1 MPELSI
7 IIAFCKGYSNHMQQ
21 LLCRFAQLPCIII
34 HGKLKGSTYEV
45 GEKLDEEQHYGEW
58 NAVLVDGNWRFIN
71 AYWGTCAEGG
81 TEEEMWEVV
90 DKGDGELK
98 GDQQSRQLFY
108 SCDENYFLTDPDQ
121 MVSTHLPS
129 QPSWQLLANPVTEDD
144 FTENA
149 FLKDRF
155 FNMNLKLKKPK
166 KCVVMCQSE
175 TELVFEIPKE
185 RSLNLDF
192 QHLLFRMKSTQGNL
206 PRYVEKKN
214 LVLLSLNY
222 NN

>member
-1 MPELSI
+1 M
-7 IIAFCKGYSNHMQQ
+7 
-21 LLCRFAQLPCIII
+21 
-34 HGKLKGSTYEV
+34 

-58 NAVLVDGNWRFIN
+58 NAVLVDGHWRFVN

-90 DKGDGELK
+90 DRGDGELK
-98 GDQQSRQLFY
+98 GDQQNRQLFY

-129 QPSWQLLANPVTEDD
+129 QPQWQLLANPVTEDD

-166 KCVVMCQSE
+166 KCVVMCESE
-175 TELVFEIPKE
+175 TELIFELPKE
-185 RSLNLDF
+185 KSRNFDF
-192 QHLLFRMKSTQGNL
+192 QYLLFRMKSTQGNL
-206 PRYVEKKN
+206 PRYVKCF
-214 LVLLSLNY
+214 
-222 NN
+222 